1 MTPSRTGD
9 MVAPRAA
16 FGAGLAGPLYLI
28 HTNNCSKPVSGPRWG
43 LSGRGKKHMKGGSD
57 EATRP

>member
-1 MTPSRTGD
+1 MRTGRDGD
-9 MVAPRAA
+9 MDARRAA
-16 FGAGLAGPLYLI
+16 FGVGSVGPLFLI
-28 HTNNCSKPVSGPRWG
+28 HTNKVPKPVSGPRWG